1 MSHEVYLS
9 LGSNL
14 GDREANLHEAINL
27 LQQRAGEVLR
37 TSSFLE
43 TEPWGFQ
50 SPNRFLNAAVCLLTD
65 LTPHQL
71 LAVTQQ
77 IERDLGRTAK
87 TRSRAYADR
96 PIDIDILLY
105 DDIQIST
112 PELTIPHP
120 LMHKRDFVM
129 IPLKEVWAPYNP
141 PAGDRGERLIV
152 ERKRK
157 KENKRKKKREI
168 IREKSGP
175 TPQVSPPFTGGA
187 GGGSLNPK
195 LYESSSPRKRRS

>member
-71 LAVTQQ
+71 LTVTQQ

-129 IPLKEVWAPYNP
+129 IPLKEVKAPYNP
-141 PAGDRGERLIV
+141 PAGDRGRDELLSASEKKRTK
-152 ERKRK
+152 EKRK
-157 KENKRKKKREI
+157 
-168 IREKSGP
+168 EK
-175 TPQVSPPFTGGA
+175 
-187 GGGSLNPK
+187 
-195 LYESSSPRKRRS
+195 

>member
-14 GDREANLHEAINL
+14 GDREATLHEAINL

-43 TEPWGFQ
+43 TDPWGFQ

-105 DDIQIST
+105 DDIQLST

-129 IPLKEVWAPYNP
+129 IPLKEVKAPYNP
-141 PAGDRGERLIV
+141 PAGDRGRDELLSASEKKRTK
-152 ERKRK
+152 EKRK
-157 KENKRKKKREI
+157 
-168 IREKSGP
+168 EK
-175 TPQVSPPFTGGA
+175 
-187 GGGSLNPK
+187 
-195 LYESSSPRKRRS
+195 

>member
-14 GDREANLHEAINL
+14 GDREATLHEAINL

-71 LAVTQQ
+71 LTVTQQ

-105 DDIQIST
+105 DDIQLST

-129 IPLKEVWAPYNP
+129 IPLKEVKAPYNP
-141 PAGDRGERLIV
+141 PAGDRGRDELLSASEKKRTK
-152 ERKRK
+152 EKRK
-157 KENKRKKKREI
+157 
-168 IREKSGP
+168 EK
-175 TPQVSPPFTGGA
+175 
-187 GGGSLNPK
+187 
-195 LYESSSPRKRRS
+195 

>member
-14 GDREANLHEAINL
+14 GDREATLHEAINL

-71 LAVTQQ
+71 LTVTQQ

-87 TRSRAYADR
+87 PRSRAYEDR

-105 DDIQIST
+105 DDIQLST

-129 IPLKEVWAPYNP
+129 IPLKEVKAPYNP
-141 PAGDRGERLIV
+141 PAGDRGRDELLSASEKKRTK
-152 ERKRK
+152 EKRK
-157 KENKRKKKREI
+157 
-168 IREKSGP
+168 EK
-175 TPQVSPPFTGGA
+175 
-187 GGGSLNPK
+187 
-195 LYESSSPRKRRS
+195 